1 MNFLA
6 LSENLINFNVER
18 ISSISLQGIGW
29 AIKWLFDLFNGFPG
43 AIALGVILF
52 TLALKTLVLPLDIYS
67 RVKTKKQSLLMK
79 EMRPQMEKLQK
90 QYAGDKNMYNQKVLE
105 LQRENGYNPLGACLP
120 SIISLIIFIVVFSSF
135 STYSNFATLST
146 YNKLVDS
153 YNESVITYVRESDTD
168 DDNNEHFLVLIGEDF
183 KEIKGYTLGEDGKA
197 YDGEEK
203 AIKVIGYKVDFSK
216 FTRYYASINEENEDF
231 DKAVFE
237 AEFDAKKEA
246 QKMEFVAE
254 FVQLNA
260 RKTSA
265 EYYRNSLK
273 KETSFL
279 WIGNMWYPDSALNKE
294 IPAFSDF
301 LSSVS
306 RASSGINAS
315 YEESYNEVTYNLSSE
330 KNHVNGYFVLI
341 LLSIG
346 FMFLQQFI
354 MMRSQKDAN
363 ELSTVDGSAASTNK
377 MMMVIMPIMFG
388 IFSFFYSAAFS
399 TYMIVNTVYGLISML
414 IINKI
419 VTVRFDKNQYKR
431 TTKGAVS
438 YNRKRTR

>member
-6 LSENLINFNVER
+6 TSQNLINFNVER
-18 ISSISLQGIGW
+18 ISSITLEGIGW
-29 AIKWLFDLFNGFPG
+29 VIKWIFDLFAGFPG

-79 EMRPQMEKLQK
+79 KMRPQMEKLQK
-90 QYAGDKNMYNQKVLE
+90 QYADDKNMYSQKVLE
-105 LQRENGYNPLGACLP
+105 LQRANGYNPLGACLP
-120 SIISLIIFIVVFSSF
+120 SIVSLVIFIVVFSSF
-135 STYSNFATLST
+135 STYSNYATLST
-146 YNKLVDS
+146 YNKLVDA
-153 YNESVITYVRESDTD
+153 YNESVVTYAQASDSDTED
-168 DDNNEHFLVLIGEDF
+168 EHFLVLVGEDF

-197 YDGEEK
+197 YDGEEN
-203 AIKVIGYKVDFSK
+203 ALKVIGYKVDFDK
-216 FTRYYASINEENEDF
+216 FTRYYASINANNENFSEENF
-231 DKAVFE
+231 
-237 AEFDAKKEA
+237 KKEFGEKES
-246 QKMEFVAE
+246 QKMEFVAG
-254 FVQLNA
+254 FVQINA

-265 EYYRNSLK
+265 EYYRNQSR

-294 IPAFSDF
+294 VPDYSNFS
-301 LSSVS
+301 SSIS
-306 RASSGINAS
+306 RASSGISAS
-315 YEESYNEVTYNLSSE
+315 YEESYKEVTHDLE
-330 KNHVNGYFVLI
+330 KEQNRANGYFILI

-377 MMMVIMPIMFG
+377 MMMVIMPIIFG
-388 IFSFFYSAAFS
+388 VFSFFYSAAFS
-399 TYMIVNTVYGLISML
+399 TYMIVNTVYGLVSML

-419 VTVRFDKNQYKR
+419 VTMRFDKNEDK
-431 TTKGAVS
+431 KEIKNAVS
-438 YNRKRTR
+438 YNRKRK

>member
-6 LSENLINFNVER
+6 VSENLINFNVEK
-18 ISSISLQGIGW
+18 ISSINLEGIGW
-29 AIKWLFDLFNGFPG
+29 AIKWLFDLFKGFPG

-105 LQRENGYNPLGACLP
+105 LQRANGYNPLGACLP

-135 STYSNFATLST
+135 STYSNYATLST

-153 YNESVITYVRESDTD
+153 YNDSVVTYVKQSYD
-168 DDNNEHFLVLIGEDF
+168 DNDNNEHFLLVIGEDF
-183 KEIKGYTLGEDGKA
+183 EEIKGYTLGDDGKA
-197 YDGEEK
+197 YDAEK
-203 AIKVIGYKVDFSK
+203 NIIKVIGYKVDFNK
-216 FTRYYASINEENEDF
+216 FTLYYASINAENEDF
-231 DKAVFE
+231 DKE
-237 AEFDAKKEA
+237 EFNAKKESE
-246 QKMEFVAE
+246 KMEFVAE

-260 RKTSA
+260 RKLSA
-265 EYYRNSLK
+265 EYYRGELK

-294 IPAFSDF
+294 VPAFSNF
-301 LSSVS
+301 LSSVT

-315 YEESYNEVTYNLSSE
+315 YEESYNEVTFNLSKE
-330 KNHVNGYFVLI
+330 KDRANGYFILI

-377 MMMVIMPIMFG
+377 MMMVIMPIIFG
-388 IFSFFYSAAFS
+388 VFSFFYSAAFS

-419 VTVRFDKNQYKR
+419 VTVRFDKNQGKR
-431 TTKGAVS
+431 AIKNAAS
-438 YNRKRTR
+438 YNRKRTK

>member
-1 MNFLA
+1 MNLLA
-6 LSENLINFNVER
+6 VSENLINFNVEK
-18 ISSISLQGIGW
+18 IGSISLEGIGW
-29 AIKWLFDLFNGFPG
+29 AIKWLFDLFKGFPG

-52 TLALKTLVLPLDIYS
+52 TVALKTLVLPLDIYS
-67 RVKTKKQSLLMK
+67 RVKSKKQSLLMK

-105 LQRENGYNPLGACLP
+105 LQRANGYNPLGACLP

-135 STYSNFATLST
+135 STYSNYATLST

-153 YNESVITYVRESDTD
+153 YNESVITYIRQSDTD
-168 DDNNEHFLVLIGEDF
+168 SENDRFLILIGEDF
-183 KEIKGYTLGEDGKA
+183 EEIKGYTLEDGKA
-197 YDGEEK
+197 YDAENNQ
-203 AIKVIGYKVDFSK
+203 IKVIGYRVDFDK
-216 FTRYYASINEENEDF
+216 FTAYYAANNAQNGDF
-231 DKAVFE
+231 DKAVF
-237 AEFDAKKEA
+237 DAKKESE
-246 QKMEFVAE
+246 KMEFVAE
-254 FVQLNA
+254 FIQLNA
-260 RKTSA
+260 RRTSA
-265 EYYRNSLK
+265 EYYRKELK

-294 IPAFSDF
+294 VPAFSNF
-301 LSSVS
+301 LNSVS
-306 RASSGINAS
+306 RASSGINSS
-315 YEESYNEVTYNLSSE
+315 YEESYNEVTFNLKDE
-330 KNHVNGYFVLI
+330 KDRANGYFVLI

-377 MMMVIMPIMFG
+377 MMMVIMPVIFG

-419 VTVRFDKNQYKR
+419 VTVRFDKNQNKR
-431 TTKGAVS
+431 AIKNAAS
-438 YNRKRTR
+438 YNRKRK

>member
-6 LSENLINFNVER
+6 TSQNLINFNVEK
-18 ISSISLQGIGW
+18 ISSISLEGIGY
-29 AIKWLFDLFNGFPG
+29 AIKWIFDLFEGLPG

-79 EMRPQMEKLQK
+79 KMRPQMEKLQK
-90 QYAGDKNMYNQKVLE
+90 QYADDKNMYNQKVLE
-105 LQRENGYNPLGACLP
+105 LQRANGYNPLGACLP
-120 SIISLIIFIVVFSSF
+120 SLVSLVIFIVVFSSF
-135 STYSNFATLST
+135 STYSNYATLST
-146 YNKLVDS
+146 YNKLVDA
-153 YNESVITYVRESDTD
+153 YNESVVIYAQVNENDTED
-168 DDNNEHFLVLIGEDF
+168 EHFLVLVGEDF
-183 KEIKGYTLGEDGKA
+183 NELKGYTLGEDGKA
-197 YDGEEK
+197 YDSEEN
-203 AIKVIGYKVDFSK
+203 AIKVIGYKIDFDK
-216 FTRYYASINEENEDF
+216 FTRYYASINEGNNEFSKEKF
-231 DKAVFE
+231 DS
-237 AEFDAKKEA
+237 EFGSKES

-260 RKTSA
+260 RATSA
-265 EYYRNSLK
+265 EFYHNQSR

-294 IPAFSDF
+294 VPDYSSFSN
-301 LSSVS
+301 SIS
-306 RASSGINAS
+306 RASAGISSS
-315 YEESYNEVTYNLSSE
+315 YEESYNEVTFNLTKE
-330 KNHVNGYFVLI
+330 KDRANGYFILI

-377 MMMVIMPIMFG
+377 MMMVIMPIIFG
-388 IFSFFYSAAFS
+388 VFSFFYSAAFS
-399 TYMIVNTVYGLISML
+399 TYMIVNTVYGLVSML

-419 VTVRFDKNQYKR
+419 VTMRFDKEQDKIEIKN
-431 TTKGAVS
+431 AAS
-438 YNRKRTR
+438 YNRKRKK

>member
-6 LSENLINFNVER
+6 VSENLINFNVEK
-18 ISSISLQGIGW
+18 ISSISLEGIGW
-29 AIKWLFDLFNGFPG
+29 AIKWLFDLFKGFPG
-43 AIALGVILF
+43 AIALGVIVF

-105 LQRENGYNPLGACLP
+105 LQRANGYNPLGACLP

-135 STYSNFATLST
+135 STYSNYATLNT
-146 YNKLVDS
+146 YNKLVDA
-153 YNESVITYVRESDTD
+153 YNESVVTYVKQSY
-168 DDNNEHFLVLIGEDF
+168 DDNTNDEHFLLVIGEDF
-183 KEIKGYTLGEDGKA
+183 KEIEGYTLGEDGTV

-203 AIKVIGYKVDFSK
+203 AVKIIGYRVDFDK
-216 FTRYYASINEENEDF
+216 FTRYYALNNAQNGDF
-231 DKAVFE
+231 NQ
-237 AEFDAKKEA
+237 AEFDAKKESE
-246 QKMEFVAE
+246 KMKFVAE
-254 FVQLNA
+254 FVQSNA
-260 RKTSA
+260 RKTTA
-265 EYYRNSLK
+265 GDYRK
-273 KETSFL
+273 KLREETSFL

-294 IPAFSDF
+294 VPAFSDF
-301 LSSVS
+301 LNSVS

-315 YEESYNEVTYNLSSE
+315 YEESYKEVTHDLTKE
-330 KNHVNGYFVLI
+330 KERANGYFILI
-341 LLSIG
+341 ILSIG

-377 MMMVIMPIMFG
+377 MMMVIMPIIFG

-399 TYMIVNTVYGLISML
+399 TYMIVNTVYGLITML

-419 VTVRFDKNQYKR
+419 VTVRFDKNQNKR
-431 TTKGAVS
+431 LIKNAAS
-438 YNRKRTR
+438 YNRKRTK